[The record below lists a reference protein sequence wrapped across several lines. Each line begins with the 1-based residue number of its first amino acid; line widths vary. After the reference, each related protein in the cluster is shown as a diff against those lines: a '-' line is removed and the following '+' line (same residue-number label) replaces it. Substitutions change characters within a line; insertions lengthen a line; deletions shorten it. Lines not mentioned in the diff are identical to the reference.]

1 MKLLTKEQQ
10 ESYENTKICYICKE
24 KFENTYSKDK
34 KCRNLRDHCHYSGE
48 YRGPAHGI
56 CSLKYSLPKKLP
68 IDFHNGSNYDYH
80 FILKEVVEE
89 FKKQFTR
96 LGENTEKYITYAA
109 LIEKEITRIDKN
121 GEETKNI
128 YLTYC
133 NLLIAQDLWQTHS
146 QILSIIFLKGYID
159 LDVNTDMMIKN
170 VRHAELNISIMT
182 VLLNT

>member
-1 MKLLTKEQQ
+1 MKIQKSVIFVNKNLKILIQKIKNVVILETIVIIQ
-10 ESYENTKICYICKE
+10 ENIEV
-24 KFENTYSKDK
+24 
-34 KCRNLRDHCHYSGE
+34 LRM
-48 YRGPAHGI
+48 AL

-133 NLLIAQDLWQTHS
+133 NLLIAQDLWQTHF
-146 QILSIIFLKGYID
+146 QII
-159 LDVNTDMMIKN
+159 
-170 VRHAELNISIMT
+170 NIGNK
-182 VLLNT
+182 LLNLLAKAFRNFFHYQC